1 MEGKEEVIL
10 KVALELFLEKGYENT
25 SLNDIVKITGG
36 SLATIYK
43 KFENKNNLF
52 LKALKFRADTRLDNL
67 KDIIASK
74 IHLDLPEFLEVFGN
88 EYCNFFVGEDNAKF
102 LRLVLERTYKD
113 VIVKRECAKADKDVI
128 VRFLCMVFEQ
138 KIDKKVLEEISA
150 YDLANLYCS
159 MIRSNKIFDLIF
171 NSKKTFSKA
180 ELSAHVKNVN
190 ILFLRAIR

>member
-74 IHLDLPEFLEVFGN
+74 IHLDLPEFLEVFGY
-88 EYCNFFVGEDNAKF
+88 EYCNFFAGDDNAKF

-138 KIDKKVLEEISA
+138 KIDKKILEEISA

-171 NSKKTFSKA
+171 NSKEIFSKA
-180 ELSAHVKNVN
+180 ELSEHVKNVN
-190 ILFLRAIR
+190 ILFLRAIK